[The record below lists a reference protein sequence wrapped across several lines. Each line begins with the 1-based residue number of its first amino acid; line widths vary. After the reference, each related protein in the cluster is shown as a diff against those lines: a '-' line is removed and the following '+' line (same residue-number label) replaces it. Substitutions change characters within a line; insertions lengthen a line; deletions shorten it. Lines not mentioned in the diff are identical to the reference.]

1 MFEARKEAKLLKNLH
16 SKELFI
22 TDLYKNGKITY
33 DQAIKAIGF
42 GLDCSIT
49 YTYGEISSYLY
60 EIKNEQVSRLL
71 SKIIA
76 ESDDDTDTDTEIQNT
91 SFKLPDHSKL
101 EAQMKEMN
109 DKGIVLIRY
118 MIHECRT
125 NAVLRLLDLIKLNLE
140 ADKKTTPF
148 EAISIWR
155 DSISCK
161 SKKLSSWTYKYI
173 EREDEPRLFD
183 IKNKR
188 SDVIHEAPE
197 EFILKEI
204 EFLIPLANKMDVF
217 FKEHNI
223 KEYDDF
229 TGELQEEFEKDP
241 AFSSDI
247 PSREE
252 IEREYYNTALKVA
265 KEENDELT
273 LQYQKEKAKYKK

>member
-22 TDLYKNGKITY
+22 ADLYKNGKITY

-49 YTYGEISSYLY
+49 YTYGRISNYLY
-60 EIKNEQVSRLL
+60 EIKDELVHSLKTQA
-71 SKIIA
+71 ID
-76 ESDDDTDTDTEIQNT
+76 EYYGEDEPETT
-91 SFKLPDHSKL
+91 STFKLPDHSEL
-101 EAQMKEMN
+101 EAQMKEMT
-109 DKGIVLIRY
+109 DKGIILKRY

-125 NAVLRLLDLIKLNLE
+125 NAALRLLDLIKLNLE
-140 ADKKTTPF
+140 TDKKTTPF

-161 SKKLSSWTYKYI
+161 SKKMSFWIYKYI
-173 EREDEPRLFD
+173 EREDEPRIFNVKD
-183 IKNKR
+183 KR
-188 SDVIHEAPE
+188 TDVIHEAPE

-204 EFLIPLANKMDVF
+204 GFLIPLANKMDAF

-223 KEYDDF
+223 KEYADF

-252 IEREYYNTALKVA
+252 IEKEYYDTALRIAREEVA
-265 KEENDELT
+265 ARAEEN
-273 LQYQKEKAKYKK
+273 KKG

>member
-1 MFEARKEAKLLKNLH
+1 MFEARKEAKILKNLH
-16 SKELFI
+16 GNELFI

-42 GLDCSIT
+42 GLDSNIT

-76 ESDDDTDTDTEIQNT
+76 ESDDDTDTEIQNT
-91 SFKLPDHSKL
+91 SFKLPDHSEL
-101 EAQMKEMN
+101 ESQMKKMN
-109 DKGIVLIRY
+109 DKGIVLISY
-118 MIHECRT
+118 MIHEYRT
-125 NAVLRLLDLIKLNLE
+125 NAALRLLDLIKLNLE
-140 ADKKTTPF
+140 TDKKTTPF

-155 DSISCK
+155 DSISYK
-161 SKKLSSWTYKYI
+161 SKKLSSLSYKYI

-188 SDVIHEAPE
+188 SNVIHEAPE

-204 EFLIPLANKMDVF
+204 EFLIPLANKMDAF

-223 KEYDDF
+223 TENADF

-252 IEREYYNTALKVA
+252 IEKEYYNTALRIA

-273 LQYQKEKAKYKK
+273 LQYQKEKAKYKR